1 MRTVSLF
8 KHHVKAITLVLG
20 GLDFLTFVAAI
31 LAAAHIRVGSLEQA
45 LSEHAPAGLPGVALA
60 ALVMV
65 GTMVATGLYQRRSG
79 QLLPWLLPR
88 LAIAFVI

>member
-1 MRTVSLF
+1 MRTISLF
-8 KHHVKAITLVLG
+8 KHHIKAVNLVLG
-20 GLDFLTFVAAI
+20 FLDFLVFVAAI
-31 LAAAHIRVGSLEQA
+31 LAGARLRMGPLAQA
-45 LSEHAPAGLPGVALA
+45 LPEHAPAGLPGIILV

-65 GTMVATGLYQRRSG
+65 ATMVATGLYQRRSG